1 MKKFL
6 FLYFLTFWSL
16 SANSQER
23 KTGIINDPD
32 GYTNIRTGKGSSFEV
47 IEKLYTD
54 ELFAYVDSTNQNWL
68 KIWITKCNCD
78 TPHRLYNQIEGY
90 VHRSRIQDVDEL
102 PRVKRKLLFSKIF
115 ETELEL
121 YNKFINATDRSS
133 KEYQLLNGKRKVFHD
148 YQFDGS
154 LRSFTNYACE
164 FKDEE
169 LVGQYIN
176 LMESQEG
183 SADEAPTYAL
193 GRMFVCDPD
202 WTFKQIRSHMTLMD
216 QLEWGLVNV
225 IYRMPNEEADEH
237 KRKYNKLRTA
247 IGMSKVDFAMYEE

>member
-1 MKKFL
+1 MKKIL
-6 FLYFLTFWSL
+6 FLSFLLFFYL

-32 GYTNIRTGKGSSFEV
+32 GYTNIRSGKGSSFEV
-47 IEKLYTD
+47 IEKLYED
-54 ELFAYVDSTNQNWL
+54 ELFVYVDSADQNWL
-68 KIWITKCNCD
+68 KVSITKCNCD
-78 TPHRLYNQIEGY
+78 TPYRLYNQIKGY
-90 VHRSRIQDVDEL
+90 VHRSRIKDVNEL
-102 PRVKRKLLFSKIF
+102 SKTKRKSLFAKIF

-121 YNKFINATDRSS
+121 YNKIISATDRKS
-133 KEYQLLNGKRKVFHD
+133 KEYKHLNGKIKVFHD
-148 YQFDGS
+148 YQFNAS
-154 LRSFTNYACE
+154 LTSFTNYVCE

-169 LVGQYIN
+169 LVDQYMN

-202 WTFKQIRSHMTLMD
+202 WTFKQIRKHITLMN

-225 IYRMPNEEADEH
+225 IYSMPAEEADEH
-237 KRKYNKLRTA
+237 KRKYNELRVSV
-247 IGMSKVDFAMYEE
+247 GMSKVDFSLYDE